1 MSAFLRY
8 LPIQLKMD
16 IRDRSILLHF
26 YLVPLLFFFVMGA
39 VFTST
44 NPQMKETLAATMT
57 IFAVTMGAV
66 MGTPMPLVQMRE
78 SGTLRAF
85 KVSGVP
91 ASAVLMV
98 QAISAFLHLLVASLI
113 IYFVAPSAFHATW
126 PKVPLAYFSVLVILL
141 FTSIFLGLFIGVIAK
156 NASIAS
162 MLAMIIFLPSLL
174 LSGMMFPTSLL
185 PKILQSAGRAFP
197 ATYALQAFD
206 GFAYRMKTTLSSGES
221 LAIVAGIGFVLA
233 MATLF
238 SFNRLGKID

>member
-16 IRDRSILLHF
+16 VRDRSILLHF
-26 YLVPLLFFFVMGA
+26 YLVPLLFFFVMGS

-44 NPQMKETLAATMT
+44 NPQMKATLAATMT

-85 KVSGVP
+85 KVSGIP
-91 ASAVLMV
+91 GGAVLAV
-98 QAISAFLHLLVASLI
+98 QALSACVHLFIASLI
-113 IYFVAPSAFHATW
+113 IYFVAPSAFHADW
-126 PKVPLAYFSVLVILL
+126 PKATLAYFAVLVIYLL
-141 FTSIFLGLFIGVIAK
+141 ASIAVGLFIGVISK
-156 NASIAS
+156 NASFAS
-162 MLAMIIFLPSLL
+162 MLAMVIFLPSLL

-185 PKILQSAGRAFP
+185 PKVLQWAGRIFP

-206 GFAYRMKTTLSSGES
+206 GFAYQMKTNLNAGGS
-221 LAIVAGIGFVLA
+221 LVIIAVIGLVLA
-233 MATLF
+233 LATLF
-238 SFNRLGKID
+238 LFSRLSKVR